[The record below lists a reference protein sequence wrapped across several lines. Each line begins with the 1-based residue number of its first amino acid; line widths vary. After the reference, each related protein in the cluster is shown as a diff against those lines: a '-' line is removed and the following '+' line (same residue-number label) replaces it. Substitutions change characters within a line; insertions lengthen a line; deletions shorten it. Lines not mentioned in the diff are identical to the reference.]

1 MKDYQNYE
9 NYRNFNKDNVFVV
22 VVIILNR
29 RWKVILSLKLVKDH
43 SLSTHIVRGG
53 FVKTSA
59 VRWFRLLVRFGLRN
73 QRLCKDT
80 HKFGLALVALG
91 HREPERK
98 RQQRAILEGRSLLV
112 LPYSSVF

>member
-29 RWKVILSLKLVKDH
+29 RWKVILSLELVKDH

-91 HREPERK
+91 TGNQREKDNRG
-98 RQQRAILEGRSLLV
+98 Q
-112 LPYSSVF
+112 F

>member
-29 RWKVILSLKLVKDH
+29 RWMVIVSLKLVKYH

-53 FVKTSA
+53 FVKTS
-59 VRWFRLLVRFGLRN
+59 VVQWFRLLVRFAPRN
-73 QRLCKDT
+73 QRLCTDT
-80 HKFGLALVALG
+80 RKFGLAVVALY
-91 HREPERK
+91 
-98 RQQRAILEGRSLLV
+98 V
-112 LPYSSVF
+112 LYCLSK